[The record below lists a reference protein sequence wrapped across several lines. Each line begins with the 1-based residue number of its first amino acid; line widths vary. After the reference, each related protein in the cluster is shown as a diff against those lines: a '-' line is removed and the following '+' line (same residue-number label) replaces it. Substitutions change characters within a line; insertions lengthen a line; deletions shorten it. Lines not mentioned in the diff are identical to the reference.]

1 LNFLE
6 HVLTPAAL
14 THLECKEQIL
24 AVRMTAV
31 VTHVCTAVATH
42 VCTVFLT
49 HGNYSFFPTNTT
61 GKINT
66 NLLIKV
72 LFFSPT
78 DAQLNSPKNN
88 FKITLKLTLKRSYM
102 FRCKHHLQGAH
113 YSVGEKNKTL
123 IIIKMHGTYVRIS
136 KVVLLTRYCAG
147 YKIEKNE
154 MCWACGAY
162 G

>member
-1 LNFLE
+1 
-6 HVLTPAAL
+6 
-14 THLECKEQIL
+14 
-24 AVRMTAV
+24 M
-31 VTHVCTAVATH
+31 
-42 VCTVFLT
+42 
-49 HGNYSFFPTNTT
+49 YSSCYSCMHSFPNTRKLFIFPHKYDWQDKHQFIDQSFIFFTN
-61 GKINT
+61 N
-66 NLLIKV
+66 
-72 LFFSPT
+72 
-78 DAQLNSPKNN
+78 AQLNSPKNN